1 MNISHIN
8 SKRQGRRFLILTIVI
23 GIFSPWLFACEGSEA
38 LYPSRNKG
46 DAAPRHG
53 YGETRMQRE
62 SLIGDGGFFGRKNP
76 SQQGSGAGIGV
87 NSFLW
92 RSSLDTIS
100 FLPLSSADPF
110 GGVIIT
116 EWHAL
121 PEVPDERIKVSI
133 FIVGTELRA
142 DGLRVAVFRQRRD
155 RAGAWSDSAVDPMTV
170 QGIENSILARARE
183 MRLAHR

>member
-1 MNISHIN
+1 MNISQIN
-8 SKRQGRRFLILTIVI
+8 SKRQKRRFFILKIII
-23 GIFSPWLFACEGSEA
+23 GISLPWLFACEGSEA
-38 LYPSRNKG
+38 LYPSRKKG

-62 SLIGDGGFFGRKNP
+62 SLTSEGGLFGRKNP
-76 SQQGSGAGIGV
+76 SQQGGGAGIGV

-155 RAGAWSDSAVDPMTV
+155 RGGSWSDLAVDPATV
-170 QGIENSILARARE
+170 QGIENSILTRARE
-183 MRLAHR
+183 MRLAQR